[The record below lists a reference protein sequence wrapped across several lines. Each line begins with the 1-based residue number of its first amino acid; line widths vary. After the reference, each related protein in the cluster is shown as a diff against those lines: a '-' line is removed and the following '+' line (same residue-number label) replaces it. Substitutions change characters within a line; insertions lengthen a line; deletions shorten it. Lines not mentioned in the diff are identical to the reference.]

1 MIYIDRTKIPKPK
14 IFNSEKTIIA
24 IEKLE
29 EFYTRKDKLKSQQRF
44 SQPFRGEFHND
55 LKISLRKLFNDKC
68 AYCES
73 KINPAAT
80 TGDIDHF
87 RPKSGA
93 RGYDKD
99 FSPEHYWW
107 LTYEWNNLYYSC
119 PVCNR
124 YKGTWFPLV
133 GNLVD
138 IKTPYEEI
146 IHKEKPLLID
156 PCNDSPHEHLTFDKE
171 GNAIP
176 LTEKGKVT
184 IDVLKLNR
192 EELVLSRFEAV
203 KEEFS
208 NWERILKIVDPI
220 TSNEL
225 KSIFSDW
232 LSIVEGNSIKP
243 YLAIRTMLINDR
255 LESNSEVKE
264 FFNLRKY
271 LGKKPIK
278 TSVHEIDKIIKQ
290 SSLDFI
296 KKPKIDFSSVDF
308 GKFKS
313 RIYLKSLELKN
324 YKCFSELK
332 IDFKNSTNSGD
343 FSSQDFSP
351 EDFDATNYSI
361 QEPWVVFLGENGV
374 GKSSILQ
381 AISLCLMGESYR
393 KKLNDITPNKLLKNG
408 EEEGHIKLYL
418 VGDNDPISIEFTDK
432 SFKINSKLAITL
444 LAGYGSVRVLPKN
457 NIQEETRTR
466 GSIKVLNLF
475 DYSYSLTDA
484 KKWLLKKN
492 WTTSDFGKIALTL
505 KDLLLLDSINDE
517 INQDLKE
524 KEIWILKNGEKQS
537 LEQQSDGY
545 KTVIALA
552 VDIMAFFMRENVSF
566 ELAEGI
572 VLIDELGTHLH
583 PRWKM
588 RIVKSLR
595 NAFPKLQFI
604 VTTHEP
610 LCLRG
615 LNEGEVVVLTKDIDD
630 NIIPITELPDPS
642 KFRVDQLL
650 TSPFFGL
657 SSAIAPETEQLFS
670 EYYELLAKDEK
681 DRTRKDKER
690 LLTLS
695 DRIPKIK
702 YLGDTLREE
711 LALFV
716 IDELIAK
723 TKTVDIKNQKIDN
736 LKDEVKQRVEDIWN
750 QLDSDNN
757 EML

>member
-1 MIYIDRTKIPKPK
+1 MIYIDRNSIPKPK
-14 IFNSEKTIIA
+14 VFNSKKTVIA

-29 EFYTRKDKLKSQQRF
+29 EFYTRNDKLKSQQRF
-44 SQPFRGEFHND
+44 TQPFGVEFQKG
-55 LKISLRKLFNDKC
+55 LKSSLRKLFNNKC

-80 TGDIDHF
+80 TGDLDHF

-93 RGYDKD
+93 RGYDKN
-99 FSPEHYWW
+99 FRTEHYWW

-124 YKGTWFPLV
+124 YKATWFPL
-133 GNLVD
+133 NSEPA
-138 IKTPYEEI
+138 IIRATYEEI
-146 IHKEKPLLID
+146 IQKEKPLLID
-156 PCNDSPHEHLTFDKE
+156 PCNDEPNEYLTFDKE

-176 LTEKGKVT
+176 LNEKGKVT
-184 IDVLKLNR
+184 IEILKLNR
-192 EELVLSRFEAV
+192 EELVFSRFEAI
-203 KEEFS
+203 KEEFN
-208 NWERILKIVDPI
+208 NWERILKIFNLNNYD
-220 TSNEL
+220 EL

-232 LSIVEGNSIKP
+232 LDIIEGYSIKP
-243 YLAIRTMLINDR
+243 YLATRRMLINDR
-255 LESNSEVKE
+255 LDSNPEIKGYFLSMK
-264 FFNLRKY
+264 FLDKKNL
-271 LGKKPIK
+271 K
-278 TSVHEIDKIIKQ
+278 TSLDELPKYIEKVTKHAI
-290 SSLDFI
+290 DFI
-296 KKPKIDFSSVDF
+296 EESTIDFS
-308 GKFKS
+308 KIKS
-313 RIYLKSLELKN
+313 QVYLKSLELKN
-324 YKCFSELK
+324 FKCFSELK
-332 IDFKNSTNSGD
+332 IDFKNQTNIGGFSSQD
-343 FSSQDFSP
+343 FSSQDFETGNSL
-351 EDFDATNYSI
+351 E
-361 QEPWVVFLGENGV
+361 EPWVVFLGENGV

-381 AISLCLMGESYR
+381 AISLCLMGDSYR
-393 KKLNDITPNKLLKNG
+393 KKLKVLTPSKLLKNN
-408 EEEGHIKLYL
+408 ETEGYIKLYL
-418 VGDNDPISIEFTDK
+418 VGEKEPISIEFSSSNNDFITNRK
-432 SFKINSKLAITL
+432 SAITL

-457 NIQEETRTR
+457 KIQEEIRTR
-466 GSIKVLNLF
+466 SSIKVLNLF

-484 KKWLLKKN
+484 KKWLLKKK
-492 WTTSDFGKIALTL
+492 WSFSDFGKIALTL
-505 KDLLLLDSINDE
+505 KDLLLLDVIKDE
-517 INQDLKE
+517 IQQDLKE
-524 KEIWILKNGEKQS
+524 KEIWIFKNGKKES

-615 LNEGEVVVLTKDIDD
+615 LNEGEVIVLTKDIDD
-630 NIIPITELPDPS
+630 NILPITELPDPS

-657 SSAIAPETEQLFS
+657 SSAIAPETEQLFN
-670 EYYELLAKDEK
+670 EYYALLAKDEK
-681 DRTRKDKER
+681 NRTRKDKER

-750 QLDSDNN
+750 QLDIDNS

>member
-1 MIYIDRTKIPKPK
+1 MIYIDRNSIPKPK
-14 IFNSEKTIIA
+14 VFNSEKTVIA

-29 EFYTRKDKLKSQQRF
+29 EFYTRNDKLKNQQRF
-44 SQPFRGEFHND
+44 SQPFRGEFQKG
-55 LKISLRKLFNDKC
+55 LKRSLRKLFNEKC

-80 TGDIDHF
+80 TGDLDHF

-93 RGYDKD
+93 RGYDKN
-99 FSPEHYWW
+99 FSTEHYWW

-124 YKGTWFPLV
+124 YKATWFPL
-133 GNLVD
+133 NSEPAK
-138 IKTPYEEI
+138 IRATYKEI
-146 IHKEKPLLID
+146 IQKEKPLLID
-156 PCNDSPHEHLTFDKE
+156 PCNDEPNKHLTFDKE

-184 IDVLKLNR
+184 IEILKLNR
-192 EELVLSRFEAV
+192 EDLVFSRFEV
-203 KEEFS
+203 IKEEYN
-208 NWERILKIVDPI
+208 NWEKILKIF
-220 TSNEL
+220 SLNNYQEL

-232 LSIVEGNSIKP
+232 LEIIEGYSIKP
-243 YLAIRTMLINDR
+243 YLATRRMLINDR
-255 LESNSEVKE
+255 LDSNSEIKNYFLSMKFLDEKVV
-264 FFNLRKY
+264 
-271 LGKKPIK
+271 K
-278 TSVHEIDKIIKQ
+278 TSLDDLPKYIEIVKKHAI
-290 SSLDFI
+290 DFI
-296 KKPKIDFSSVDF
+296 EETPIDFS
-308 GKFKS
+308 KIKS
-313 RIYLKSLELKN
+313 QVYLKSLELKN
-324 YKCFSELK
+324 FKCFSELK
-332 IDFKNSTNSGD
+332 IDFKNSTNIND
-343 FSSQDFSP
+343 FSSKDFSS
-351 EDFDATNYSI
+351 EDFETTNALE
-361 QEPWVVFLGENGV
+361 EPWVVFLGENGV

-381 AISLCLMGESYR
+381 AISLCLMGDSYR
-393 KKLNDITPNKLLKNG
+393 KKLNELTPSKLLKND
-408 EEEGHIKLYL
+408 ETEGYIKLFL
-418 VGDNDPISIEFTDK
+418 VGEKEPISIEFSNDK
-432 SFKINSKLAITL
+432 DDFITNNKSAITL

-457 NIQEETRTR
+457 KIQEETRTR

-492 WTTSDFGKIALTL
+492 WSSSDFGKIALTL
-505 KDLLLLDSINDE
+505 KDLLLLDPIKDE
-517 INQDLKE
+517 IQQDIKE
-524 KEIWILKNGEKQS
+524 KEIWILKNGKKES

-588 RIVKSLR
+588 RIVRSLR

-615 LNEGEVVVLTKDIDD
+615 LNEGEVIVLTKDIDN
-630 NIIPITELPDPS
+630 NILPITELPDPS

-657 SSAIAPETEQLFS
+657 SSAIAPETEELFS
-670 EYYELLAKDEK
+670 EYYALLAKEEK

-750 QLDSDNN
+750 QLDLDNS
-757 EML
+757 ELL

>member
-1 MIYIDRTKIPKPK
+1 MIYIDRNNVPKPK
-14 IFNSEKTIIA
+14 VFNSKKTAIA

-29 EFYTRKDKLKSQQRF
+29 EFYTRNDKLKSQQRF
-44 SQPFRGEFHND
+44 TQPFRVEFQKG
-55 LKISLRKLFNDKC
+55 LKSSLRKLFNDKC

-73 KINPAAT
+73 KINTAAT
-80 TGDIDHF
+80 TGDLDHF
-87 RPKSGA
+87 RPRNGA
-93 RGYDKD
+93 RGYDKN

-107 LTYEWNNLYYSC
+107 LTYEWNNLYHSC

-124 YKGTWFPLV
+124 YKATWFPL
-133 GNLVD
+133 NSKPAK
-138 IKTPYEEI
+138 IRATYEEI
-146 IHKEKPLLID
+146 IQKEKPLLID
-156 PCNDSPHEHLTFDKE
+156 PCNDEPNQYLTFDNQ

-176 LTEKGKVT
+176 LNEKGKVT
-184 IDVLKLNR
+184 IEILKLNR
-192 EELVLSRFEAV
+192 EELVFSRFEAI
-203 KEEFS
+203 KEEFN
-208 NWERILKIVDPI
+208 NWERILKIFNHNYYD
-220 TSNEL
+220 EL

-232 LSIVEGNSIKP
+232 LDIIEGYSNKP
-243 YLAIRTMLINDR
+243 YLAARRMLINDR
-255 LESNSEVKE
+255 LNSNSEIKDY
-264 FFNLRKY
+264 FLSMNYLDKKNL
-271 LGKKPIK
+271 K
-278 TSVHEIDKIIKQ
+278 TSLAETSKYIEKVIKHTI
-290 SSLDFI
+290 DFI
-296 KKPKIDFSSVDF
+296 EETTIDFS
-308 GKFKS
+308 KIKS
-313 RIYLKSLELKN
+313 QVYLKSLELKN
-324 YKCFSELK
+324 FKCFSELK
-332 IDFKNSTNSGD
+332 IDFKNQTNIGD
-343 FSSQDFSP
+343 FSSQDFSTQ
-351 EDFDATNYSI
+351 DFETGNSLE
-361 QEPWVVFLGENGV
+361 EPWVVFLGENGV

-381 AISLCLMGESYR
+381 AISLCLMGDSYR
-393 KKLNDITPNKLLKNG
+393 KKLKELTPRKLLKND
-408 EEEGHIKLYL
+408 ETEGYIKLYL
-418 VGDNDPISIEFTDK
+418 VGEKEPISIELSSINNDFITNRK
-432 SFKINSKLAITL
+432 SAITL

-457 NIQEETRTR
+457 KIQEEIRTR
-466 GSIKVLNLF
+466 SSIKVLNLF

-492 WTTSDFGKIALTL
+492 WSSSDFGKIALTL
-505 KDLLLLDSINDE
+505 KDLLLLDAIKDE
-517 INQDLKE
+517 IQQDLKE
-524 KEIWILKNGEKQS
+524 EEIWILKNGKKES

-615 LNEGEVVVLTKDIDD
+615 LNEGEVIVLTKDIDD
-630 NIIPITELPDPS
+630 NILPITELPDPS

-670 EYYELLAKDEK
+670 EYYALLAKDEK

-736 LKDEVKQRVEDIWN
+736 LKDEVKQRVMDIWN
-750 QLDSDNN
+750 QLDIDNS

>member
-1 MIYIDRTKIPKPK
+1 MIYIDRSKIKKPEL
-14 IFNSEKTIIA
+14 FFSENLLIA
-24 IEKLE
+24 NQRLK
-29 EFYTRKDKLKSQQRF
+29 EFYTKKDQLKNQQRF
-44 SQPFRGEFHND
+44 SQPYRLEFVKNVRLD
-55 LKISLRKLFNDKC
+55 LRELFNSKC

-73 KINPAAT
+73 EINLVTSPSEL
-80 TGDIDHF
+80 DHF
-87 RPKSGA
+87 RPQNGA
-93 RGYDKD
+93 RGYDKV
-99 FSPEHYWW
+99 FNPKHYWW
-107 LTYEWNNLYYSC
+107 LSYEWNNLYYSC
-119 PVCNR
+119 TVCNR
-124 YKGTWFPLV
+124 FKSTWFPLK
-133 GNLVD
+133 GKPAN
-138 IKTPYEEI
+138 INSPYHEI
-146 IHKEKPLLID
+146 IQTEKTLLID
-156 PCNDSPHEHLTFDKE
+156 PCNDKPYEHITFDNE
-171 GNAIP
+171 GNAIAI
-176 LTEKGKVT
+176 TEKGNVT
-184 IDVLKLNR
+184 IDILKLNR
-192 EELVLSRFEAV
+192 EDLVIARFKAI
-203 KEEFS
+203 KEEYS
-208 NWERILKIVDPI
+208 SWEKILKLFNQKNYI
-220 TSNEL
+220 EL
-225 KSIFSDW
+225 KTIFYDW
-232 LSIVEGNSIKP
+232 IEIIEGNSIKP
-243 YLAIRTMLINDR
+243 YLASRRMLINDR
-255 LESNSEVKE
+255 LKSNPEINDRFLSMEFLDRNTLKNSIVK
-264 FFNLRKY
+264 LPKY
-271 LGKKPIK
+271 IEKVKK
-278 TSVHEIDKIIKQ
+278 HA
-290 SSLDFI
+290 LDFI
-296 KKPKIDFSSVDF
+296 DEIEETGIDFS
-308 GKFKS
+308 KIKS
-313 RIYLKSLELKN
+313 QVYLKSLELKN
-324 YKCFSELK
+324 YKCFSYLK
-332 IDFKNSTNSGD
+332 IDFKNSTNFRD
-343 FSSQDFSP
+343 FSL
-351 EDFDATNYSI
+351 EDFDSTNSME
-361 QEPWVVFLGENGV
+361 EPWVVFLGENGV

-381 AISLCLMGESYR
+381 AISLCLMGDFYR
-393 KKLNDITPNKLLKNG
+393 KKLDEITPSKLLKN
-408 EEEGHIKLYL
+408 EETNGYIKLYL
-418 VGDNDPISIEFTDK
+418 VGEKEPISIEFSSDSSDFITNNK
-432 SFKINSKLAITL
+432 SAITL
-444 LAGYGSVRVLPKN
+444 LAGYGSVRVLPKKK
-457 NIQEETRTR
+457 IQEEIRTR

-484 KKWLLKKN
+484 KKWLLKKS
-492 WTTSDFGKIALTL
+492 WSSTDFGKIALTL
-505 KDLLLLDSINDE
+505 KDLLLLDAIKDE
-517 INQDLKE
+517 IQQNLKE
-524 KEIWILKNGEKQS
+524 EEIWILKNGKKES

-615 LNEGEVVVLTKDIDD
+615 LKEGEVIVLTKDIEN

-657 SSAIAPETEQLFS
+657 SSAIAPETEQLFN
-670 EYYELLAKDEK
+670 EYYALLAKEEK

-723 TKTVDIKNQKIDN
+723 TKIVDIKNQKIDN

-750 QLDSDNN
+750 QLDIDNK